1 MHDHPSHIA
10 TKIGQNGAV
19 ALAGGSAQSTKGS
32 LLAAAPLLDEPTF
45 HRAVIYMLE
54 HNEDGALGLVINRPT
69 DEDNLPGLDP
79 WMFELSQPQVI
90 FAGGPVQSNTLIGV
104 ATMEVSAAERAVE
117 EGFVSLDNGLGT
129 VDLSQLPGELSEGLN
144 GLRLFRGYAGWGP
157 GQLDA
162 ELEEG
167 AWLVLPAEPADVFS
181 SHPQGLWRNV
191 LRRGGV
197 RTALLADAPDDLSW
211 N

>member
-1 MHDHPSHIA
+1 M
-10 TKIGQNGAV
+10 GQNVGV
-19 ALAGGSAQSTKGS
+19 ALTGGSTGSTKGF

-45 HRAVIYMLE
+45 HRTVIYMLE
-54 HNEDGALGLVINRPT
+54 HNLDGALGLVINRPT
-69 DEDNLPGLDP
+69 DEDHLPGLDP

-90 FAGGPVQSNTLIGV
+90 FSGGPVQANTLIGV
-104 ATMEVSAAERAVE
+104 ATLADASPSLGPDGPD
-117 EGFVSLDNGLGT
+117 GFVSLDNGIGT
-129 VDLSQLPGELSEGLN
+129 VDLSQRPSEMADGLH

-167 AWLVLPAEPADVFS
+167 AWLVVPAEPEDIFCAN
-181 SHPQGLWRNV
+181 PQGLWRNV
-191 LRRGGV
+191 LRRTGG
-197 RTALLADAPDDLSW
+197 RTSLLADAPDDLRW

>member
-1 MHDHPSHIA
+1 MIIQVCFG
-10 TKIGQNGAV
+10 TKIGQNVAV
-19 ALAGGSAQSTKGS
+19 ALGGGATGSTKGS

-45 HRAVIYMLE
+45 HRTVIYMLE
-54 HNEDGALGLVINRPT
+54 HNDDGALGLVINRPT
-69 DEDNLPGLDP
+69 DEDNLPGLDS
-79 WMFELSQPQVI
+79 WMYELSQPAVI

-104 ATMEVSAAERAVE
+104 ATMETAAAEQAIAD
-117 EGFVSLDNGLGT
+117 GFVSLENGLGT

-167 AWLVLPAEPADVFS
+167 AWLVLPAEPSDVFS

-191 LRRGGV
+191 LRRTGGRV
-197 RTALLADAPDDLSW
+197 SLLADAPDDLSW

>member
-1 MHDHPSHIA
+1 MSGVVR
-10 TKIGQNGAV
+10 TGQNDDV
-19 ALAGGSAQSTKGS
+19 ALGGDGLIWTKGS

-45 HRAVIYMLE
+45 HRTVIYMLE

-69 DEDNLPGLDP
+69 EQDHLPGLDP
-79 WMFELSQPQVI
+79 WMYELSQPQVV

-104 ATMEVSAAERAVE
+104 ATLFETGERVDPDA
-117 EGFVSLDNGLGT
+117 FVRLTNGLGT
-129 VDLSQLPGELSEGLN
+129 VDLNQLPSQIGGGLH

-157 GQLDA
+157 GQLDG

-167 AWLVLPAEPADVFS
+167 AWLVVRADSADIFS
-181 SHPQGLWRNV
+181 AHPQGLWRNV
-191 LRRGGV
+191 LRRTGG
-197 RTALLADAPDDLSW
+197 RTSLLADAPDDLSW

>member
-1 MHDHPSHIA
+1 MIIQVIFGV
-10 TKIGQNGAV
+10 KIVQNGDV
-19 ALAGGSAQSTKGS
+19 ALAGGSAQTTKGL

-45 HRAVIYMLE
+45 HRTVIYMLD

-69 DEDNLPGLDP
+69 DEDHLPGLDP
-79 WMFELSQPQVI
+79 WMFELSEPQVV

-104 ATMEVSAAERAVE
+104 ATLAVSASPAD
-117 EGFVSLDNGLGT
+117 GFVSLDNGLGT
-129 VDLSQLPGELSEGLN
+129 VDLSQMPGEIIEGLH

-157 GQLDA
+157 GQLDD

-167 AWLVLPAEPADVFS
+167 AWLVLPADPADVFS
-181 SHPQGLWRNV
+181 AHPQGLWRNV
-191 LRRGGV
+191 LRRSGG
-197 RTALLADAPDDLSW
+197 RTSLLADAPDDLSW

>member
-1 MHDHPSHIA
+1 MSGVA
-10 TKIGQNGAV
+10 LTGQNGDV
-19 ALAGGSAQSTKGS
+19 ALGGDGRIWTKGL

-45 HRAVIYMLE
+45 HRTVIYMLE

-69 DEDNLPGLDP
+69 EEDRLPGLDP
-79 WMFELSQPQVI
+79 WMYELSQPQVV

-104 ATMEVSAAERAVE
+104 ATLFETGEQVDPDA
-117 EGFVSLDNGLGT
+117 FVRLTNGLGT
-129 VDLSQLPGELSEGLN
+129 VDLNQLPSEIGGGLH

-157 GQLDA
+157 GQLEG

-167 AWLVLPAEPADVFS
+167 AWLVVRADSADIFS
-181 SHPQGLWRNV
+181 AHPQGLWRNV
-191 LRRGGV
+191 LRRTGG
-197 RTALLADAPDDLSW
+197 RTSLLADAPDDLSW

>member
-1 MHDHPSHIA
+1 MIIQVSFA
-10 TKIGQNGAV
+10 LKIGQNSGV
-19 ALAGGSAQSTKGS
+19 ALGGGSTGSTKGS

-45 HRAVIYMLE
+45 HRTVIYMLE
-54 HNEDGALGLVINRPT
+54 HNQDGALGLVINRPT
-69 DEDNLPGLDP
+69 DEDNLPGLDS
-79 WMFELSQPQVI
+79 WMYELSQPQVI

-104 ATMEVSAAERAVE
+104 ATMETAAAEQAIA
-117 EGFVSLDNGLGT
+117 EGFVSLENGLGT

-167 AWLVLPAEPADVFS
+167 AWLVLPAEPSDVFS
-181 SHPQGLWRNV
+181 AHPQGLWRNV
-191 LRRGGV
+191 LRRTGGRV
-197 RTALLADAPDDLSW
+197 SLLADAPDDLSW